1 MTQELSSSG
10 LTRGSIPLKHQMTSR
25 GSLPKLSCMSYF
37 VYMLASQKNGTLY
50 VGVTNDLIRRVH
62 EHKSK
67 TVPGFTSRYVVDR
80 LVWFDHT
87 DSVESAI
94 SAEKRLK
101 RWNRAWKMALIEK
114 ANPDWR
120 DLYPDIV
127 GG

>member
-1 MTQELSSSG
+1 M
-10 LTRGSIPLKHQMTSR
+10 
-25 GSLPKLSCMSYF
+25 PKLSFMSYF

-50 VGVTNDLIRRVH
+50 VGVTNDLIRRVY

-67 TVPGFTSRYVVDR
+67 SVPGFTSRYGVDR
-80 LVWFDHT
+80 LVWFDQT

-120 DLYPDIV
+120 DLYPEIV

>member
-1 MTQELSSSG
+1 
-10 LTRGSIPLKHQMTSR
+10 
-25 GSLPKLSCMSYF
+25 MSYF

-50 VGVTNDLIRRVH
+50 VGVTNDLIRRVY

-67 TVPGFTSRYVVDR
+67 SVPGFTSRYGVDR
-80 LVWFDHT
+80 LVWFDQT

-94 SAEKRLK
+94 STEKRLK

-120 DLYPDIV
+120 DLYPEIV
-127 GG
+127 GGPGRARG

>member
-10 LTRGSIPLKHQMTSR
+10 LTRGSSLLKHQMTSR

-50 VGVTNDLIRRVH
+50 VGVTNDLIRRVY

-67 TVPGFTSRYVVDR
+67 SVPGFTSRYGVDR
-80 LVWFDHT
+80 LVWFDQT

-94 SAEKRLK
+94 STEKRLK

-120 DLYPDIV
+120 DLYPEIV

>member
-1 MTQELSSSG
+1 M
-10 LTRGSIPLKHQMTSR
+10 
-25 GSLPKLSCMSYF
+25 PKLSCMSYF

-50 VGVTNDLIRRVH
+50 VGVTNDLIRRVY

-67 TVPGFTSRYVVDR
+67 TVPGFTSRYGVDR
-80 LVWFDHT
+80 LVWFDQT

-94 SAEKRLK
+94 STEKRLK

-120 DLYPDIV
+120 DLYPEIV